1 MSSDQQ
7 RKEFQSLP
15 GVKTRTLRKDWR
27 HLEPPNRGPGTGGG
41 LPDIRV
47 SDWGQGADFLTSG
60 PWRDWGT
67 GIKGGASVGSRREFR
82 VLPGDKAR
90 GPPSVTSAHTPVC
103 CRKPVIMSH
112 APKRR
117 CCVLEEGSETQSV
130 IAVVEEDTSSSS
142 TCSSS
147 FPSSSSSSSSYPLIL
162 SSPEE
167 ELNDP
172 SQGPSQNPPSSL
184 LSPTAVASPMSQSE
198 DGSSSQKEESPSTSQ
213 ALPDAESLP
222 RNVIDDKVADLVEF
236 LLLKYRTK
244 ELTTKAEMLNVVIK
258 DYQDHF
264 PEIFKEA
271 SECVQLAFGVDV
283 KEVDPSNDSY
293 ALVTT
298 LGLTCDGMMSDGET
312 MPKNGILI
320 VILSMIFMEGDCV
333 SEEKVW
339 EVLNVMGV
347 YDGTD
352 HFIYGEPRELITRV
366 LVQEQYFEY
375 RQVPNSDP
383 PRYEFL
389 WGPRAHAEICK
400 MSLLEFLAKI
410 SGSDPRAFPL
420 WYEEALRQQEERAQ
434 SGITT
439 TDDTSAI
446 ASESSSAPSSSFCP
460 E

>member
-1 MSSDQQ
+1 
-7 RKEFQSLP
+7 
-15 GVKTRTLRKDWR
+15 
-27 HLEPPNRGPGTGGG
+27 
-41 LPDIRV
+41 
-47 SDWGQGADFLTSG
+47 
-60 PWRDWGT
+60 
-67 GIKGGASVGSRREFR
+67 
-82 VLPGDKAR
+82 
-90 GPPSVTSAHTPVC
+90 
-103 CRKPVIMSH
+103 MSH

-117 CCVLEEGSETQSV
+117 RCVLEEGSEAQSV
-130 IAVVEEDTSSSS
+130 LAVVVEDTSSSS

-147 FPSSSSSSSSYPLIL
+147 FPLSSSSSSSSCYPLI
-162 SSPEE
+162 SSSLEE
-167 ELNDP
+167 DLNVIPGPLGPSQDPPQGPSQDP
-172 SQGPSQNPPSSL
+172 SQGPSQDPPQGPPQDPPQDPSQGPSQSPPSSF

-198 DGSSSQKEESPSTSQ
+198 DGPSSPKEESLSTSQ
-213 ALPDAESLP
+213 ALPNAESLP
-222 RNVIDDKVADLVEF
+222 RNVIDDRVADLVEF

-244 ELTTKAEMLNVVIK
+244 ELTTKEEMLSVVIK

-264 PEIFKEA
+264 PEIFREA
-271 SECVQLAFGVDV
+271 LECLQLAFGVDV

-293 ALVTT
+293 AVVTT
-298 LGLTCDGMMSDGET
+298 LGLTCDGMMSDGQT

-383 PRYEFL
+383 ARYEFL
-389 WGPRAHAEICK
+389 WGPRAHSEICK
-400 MSLLEFLAKI
+400 MTLLEFLAKI
-410 SGSDPRAFPL
+410 SGNDPRAFPL

-434 SGITT
+434 SGIAT
-439 TDDTSAI
+439 TDDTSAV
-446 ASESSSAPSSSFCP
+446 ASESSSAPSCP

>member
-1 MSSDQQ
+1 MQMAGWA
-7 RKEFQSLP
+7 EP
-15 GVKTRTLRKDWR
+15 GV
-27 HLEPPNRGPGTGGG
+27 
-41 LPDIRV
+41 
-47 SDWGQGADFLTSG
+47 
-60 PWRDWGT
+60 
-67 GIKGGASVGSRREFR
+67 
-82 VLPGDKAR
+82 KAR
-90 GPPSVTSAHTPVC
+90 GPPSVTSAHTLVC

-112 APKRR
+112 ASKRR
-117 CCVLEEGSETQSV
+117 RCVLEEGSETQSV
-130 IAVVEEDTSSSS
+130 LAVVEEDTSSSS

-147 FPSSSSSSSSYPLIL
+147 FPSSSSSSSSSFCPLIL

-167 ELNDP
+167 ELNVIPGPLGPPQDPSQGLSQDP
-172 SQGPSQNPPSSL
+172 SQGPSQNPPSSF

-198 DGSSSQKEESPSTSQ
+198 DGSSSQKEESLSTSE
-213 ALPDAESLP
+213 ALPNAESLP
-222 RNVIDDKVADLVEF
+222 RNVINDKVADLVEF

-244 ELTTKAEMLNVVIK
+244 ELTTKAEMLNVVIQ

-264 PEIFKEA
+264 PEIFREA
-271 SECVQLAFGVDV
+271 SECLQLAFGVDV
-283 KEVDPSNDSY
+283 KEVDPSDDSY
-293 ALVTT
+293 VLVTT

-383 PRYEFL
+383 ARYEFL

-400 MSLLEFLAKI
+400 MTLLEFLAKI

-439 TDDTSAI
+439 TDDTSAM

>member
-1 MSSDQQ
+1 MSSALGD
-7 RKEFQSLP
+7 P
-15 GVKTRTLRKDWR
+15 RTC
-27 HLEPPNRGPGTGGG
+27 
-41 LPDIRV
+41 
-47 SDWGQGADFLTSG
+47 
-60 PWRDWGT
+60 
-67 GIKGGASVGSRREFR
+67 
-82 VLPGDKAR
+82 
-90 GPPSVTSAHTPVC
+90 GPPSVTSAHTPVYC
-103 CRKPVIMSH
+103 WKPVIMSH

-117 CCVLEEGSETQSV
+117 RCVLEEGSEAQSV
-130 IAVVEEDTSSSS
+130 LAVVVEDTSSSS

-147 FPSSSSSSSSYPLIL
+147 FPLSSSSSSSSCFPLI
-162 SSPEE
+162 PQGPPQDPPQ
-167 ELNDP
+167 DP
-172 SQGPSQNPPSSL
+172 SQGPSQSPPSSF
-184 LSPTAVASPMSQSE
+184 LSPTAVASPMSQSD
-198 DGSSSQKEESPSTSQ
+198 DGPSSPKEESLSTSQ
-213 ALPDAESLP
+213 ALPNAESLP
-222 RNVIDDKVADLVEF
+222 RNVIDDRVADLVEF

-244 ELTTKAEMLNVVIK
+244 ELTTKEEMLSVVIK

-264 PEIFKEA
+264 PEIFREA
-271 SECVQLAFGVDV
+271 SECLQLAFGVDV

-293 ALVTT
+293 AVVTT
-298 LGLTCDGMMSDGET
+298 LGLTCDGMMSDGQT

-383 PRYEFL
+383 ARYEFL
-389 WGPRAHAEICK
+389 WGPRAHSEICK
-400 MSLLEFLAKI
+400 MTLLEFLAKI
-410 SGSDPRAFPL
+410 SGNDPRAFPL

-434 SGITT
+434 SGIAT
-439 TDDTSAI
+439 TDDTSAV
-446 ASESSSAPSSSFCP
+446 ASESSSAPSCP

>member
-1 MSSDQQ
+1 
-7 RKEFQSLP
+7 
-15 GVKTRTLRKDWR
+15 
-27 HLEPPNRGPGTGGG
+27 
-41 LPDIRV
+41 
-47 SDWGQGADFLTSG
+47 
-60 PWRDWGT
+60 
-67 GIKGGASVGSRREFR
+67 
-82 VLPGDKAR
+82 
-90 GPPSVTSAHTPVC
+90 
-103 CRKPVIMSH
+103 MSH

-117 CCVLEEGSETQSV
+117 RCMLEEGSEAQSV
-130 IAVVEEDTSSSS
+130 LAVVEGDTSSSS

-147 FPSSSSSSSSYPLIL
+147 FPLSSSSSSSSSYPLIW

-167 ELNDP
+167 GLNVIPEPLGASQDPPQGPPQGPPQDPPQGPPQDPSQDPPQGPSQDP
-172 SQGPSQNPPSSL
+172 SQGPSQSPPSSS

-198 DGSSSQKEESPSTSQ
+198 DGPSSQEESPSTSQ
-213 ALPDAESLP
+213 ALPNAESLP
-222 RNVIDDKVADLVEF
+222 RNVIDDRVADLVEF

-244 ELTTKAEMLNVVIK
+244 ELTTKAEMLSVVIK

-264 PEIFKEA
+264 PEIFREA
-271 SECVQLAFGVDV
+271 SECLQLAFGVDV

-293 ALVTT
+293 AVVTT
-298 LGLTCDGMMSDGET
+298 LGLTCDGMMSEGQT

-383 PRYEFL
+383 ASYEFL

-400 MSLLEFLAKI
+400 MTLLEFLAKI
-410 SGSDPRAFPL
+410 SGNDPRAFPL
-420 WYEEALRQQEERAQ
+420 WYEQALRQQEERAQ
-434 SGITT
+434 SGIAT
-439 TDDTSAI
+439 TDDTSAM
-446 ASESSSAPSSSFCP
+446 ASESSSAPPCP

>member
-1 MSSDQQ
+1 MACVIPPRVRFSA
-7 RKEFQSLP
+7 EAALILSL
-15 GVKTRTLRKDWR
+15 
-27 HLEPPNRGPGTGGG
+27 
-41 LPDIRV
+41 
-47 SDWGQGADFLTSG
+47 SQ
-60 PWRDWGT
+60 
-67 GIKGGASVGSRREFR
+67 
-82 VLPGDKAR
+82 AR
-90 GPPSVTSAHTPVC
+90 CPPSVTSAHTPVC

-117 CCVLEEGSETQSV
+117 RCMPEEGSEVQSV
-130 IAVVEEDTSSSS
+130 LAVVEEDTSSSS

-147 FPSSSSSSSSYPLIL
+147 FPSSSSSSSYPLIS

-167 ELNDP
+167 ELNVIPGPPGPSQGPSQDP
-172 SQGPSQNPPSSL
+172 SQGPSQDPSQGPSQSPPSSS
-184 LSPTAVASPMSQSE
+184 LSPTAVASPMSESG
-198 DGSSSQKEESPSTSQ
+198 DGPSSQNEESPSTSQ
-213 ALPDAESLP
+213 ALPNAESLP
-222 RNVIDDKVADLVEF
+222 RNVIDERVADMVEF

-258 DYQDHF
+258 DYQDYF
-264 PEIFKEA
+264 PEIFREA
-271 SECVQLAFGVDV
+271 SECLQLAFGVDV
-283 KEVDPSNDSY
+283 KEVDPSDDSY

-298 LGLTCDGMMSDGET
+298 LGLTCDGLMSDGET

-320 VILSMIFMEGDCV
+320 VILSMIFMEGGCV

-347 YDGTD
+347 YDGTE

-383 PRYEFL
+383 ARYEFL
-389 WGPRAHAEICK
+389 WGPRAHTEICK
-400 MSLLEFLAKI
+400 MTLLEFLAHI

-434 SGITT
+434 SGIAT
-439 TDDTSAI
+439 TDDTSAV

>member
-1 MSSDQQ
+1 MACVIPPGICFSA
-7 RKEFQSLP
+7 EAALILSLP
-15 GVKTRTLRKDWR
+15 
-27 HLEPPNRGPGTGGG
+27 
-41 LPDIRV
+41 
-47 SDWGQGADFLTSG
+47 Q
-60 PWRDWGT
+60 
-67 GIKGGASVGSRREFR
+67 
-82 VLPGDKAR
+82 AR

-117 CCVLEEGSETQSV
+117 RCVLEEGSEAQSV
-130 IAVVEEDTSSSS
+130 LAVVEEDTSSSS

-147 FPSSSSSSSSYPLIL
+147 FPSSSSSSSYSLIS
-162 SSPEE
+162 SSPGE
-167 ELNDP
+167 ELNVIPGPPGPSQDP
-172 SQGPSQNPPSSL
+172 SQGPSQDPSQGPSQSPPSSS
-184 LSPTAVASPMSQSE
+184 LSPTAVASPMSESG
-198 DGSSSQKEESPSTSQ
+198 DSPSSQKEESPSTSQ
-213 ALPDAESLP
+213 ALPNAESLP
-222 RNVIDDKVADLVEF
+222 RNVIDDRVADMVEF

-264 PEIFKEA
+264 PEIFREA
-271 SECVQLAFGVDV
+271 SECLQLAFGVDV
-283 KEVDPSNDSY
+283 KEVNPSDDSY

-298 LGLTCDGMMSDGET
+298 LGLTCDGLMSDGET

-320 VILSMIFMEGDCV
+320 VILSMIFMEGGCV

-347 YDGTD
+347 YDGTE

-383 PRYEFL
+383 ARYEFL
-389 WGPRAHAEICK
+389 WGPRAHSEIYK
-400 MSLLEFLAKI
+400 MTLLEFLAKI

-434 SGITT
+434 SGLATM
-439 TDDTSAI
+439 DDTSAV